1 MNRMAKAG
9 GALCA
14 EGAKA
19 HPPLDNISMNAPT
32 DLIREFQECCAQISK
47 MEHLLLEKITSATLM
62 EEVLLQKKVVLPL
75 DV

>member
-32 DLIREFQECCAQISK
+32 DLIRESYKNAVPKSQRWNIFSLRK
-47 MEHLLLEKITSATLM
+47 LP
-62 EEVLLQKKVVLPL
+62 VLP
-75 DV
+75 